1 MAVSNMQDILAISIV
16 AIAAGYLAR
25 QAWLRLSLKRGGS
38 CGSCS
43 NCSANRSVD
52 SLPLVTI
59 SNTSSHAKAQRR

>member
-1 MAVSNMQDILAISIV
+1 MQDFVAISIV

-43 NCSANRSVD
+43 NCGTTNTIKSR
-52 SLPLVTI
+52 PLVTI
-59 SNTSSHAKAQRR
+59 SLEPPK